1 MDQKSRH
8 SELSRKVKKM
18 AKVDVNRTQL
28 EDQWALLSATVEQ
41 NTEGI
46 AVSDLNG
53 NLLYLND
60 AFANMHGYSSA
71 ELIGKN
77 LLMFHTPDQVPSVE
91 TANRVLKKTGKFS
104 GEIWHLNKDGTVFPT
119 WMQNSILRD
128 NQGHPMAMIG
138 TVHEISDI
146 KRIEQDLRKTH
157 EKLEQRVKDRTD
169 KLKKTNE
176 QLKGEIKKCGRLE
189 YDLKQRIKFERMLA
203 NISAEAMVVTDI
215 DKYQENCLKFMGN
228 TLDVCRIFIFEHR
241 YDTDTMDNTYEWVA
255 KGIAPQKEN
264 LQAIPFS
271 TIPWWMDQMK
281 NNQVVNC
288 SDIKK
293 IASQPER
300 EMLSAQGIKAILAVP
315 LFVGKNYYGFMGFD
329 ECRHVREWQK
339 QDINTLKTS
348 AQIITRT
355 IERNRSAGALQIK
368 NNAVES
374 SINAVAFADLHGRLT
389 YVNQAF
395 LKMWHFHDRDEVI
408 GRPAVDFWQDKKKA
422 FEILKALRK
431 SGQWSG
437 ELVVRRKDGS
447 LFNAQ
452 LSANMVADEVGKS
465 VLMMGCF
472 VDITK
477 RKRAEEALIKRE
489 LELAEK
495 SLHLE
500 EANTALRVILKQ
512 LSVEKHQMEKRI
524 TENIKQQILPY
535 LAKLKRSQ
543 LKASHMSHVSKIES
557 HLYEIFSPF
566 AEKLSSGYLSFTPL
580 EIRVARVI
588 KEGKTTKEIA
598 EMLNSSESVIIFH
611 RHNIRKKLG
620 LINKKINLISYLQ
633 SLQ

>member
-8 SELSRKVKKM
+8 SELSRKFKKM
-18 AKVDVNRTQL
+18 AKVDVNQPQL
-28 EDQWALLSATVEQ
+28 EDQVALLLAAVEQ
-41 NTEGI
+41 NTQGI

-77 LLMFHTPDQVPSVE
+77 LLIFHTPDQMPSVE
-91 TANRVLKKTGKFS
+91 TANRIVRETGKFS

-119 WMQNSILRD
+119 LMQNSILRD
-128 NQGHPMAMIG
+128 SQGHPIGMIG
-138 TVHEISDI
+138 TTHEISDI

-157 EKLEQRVKDRTD
+157 KKLEQRVKDRTD
-169 KLKKTNE
+169 KLTKTNE
-176 QLKGEIKKCGRLE
+176 KLKGEIKKCGRLE
-189 YDLKQRIKFERMLA
+189 YDLKQRIKFERMLTY
-203 NISAEAMVVTDI
+203 ISAEATVVTDI
-215 DKYQENCLKFMGN
+215 EKYQDKCLKIMGE

-255 KGIAPQKEN
+255 KSIAPQKEN
-264 LQAIPFS
+264 LQAIPLS
-271 TIPWWMDQMK
+271 TIPWWMDKMK
-281 NNQVVNC
+281 KNQVVNC
-288 SDIKK
+288 SDIEE
-293 IASQPER
+293 IPSPPER
-300 EMLSAQGIKAILAVP
+300 EMFSAQGIKAILAVP

-355 IERNRSAGALQIK
+355 IERNRSEGALQIK

-374 SINAVAFADLHGRLT
+374 SINAVAFADLHGKLT

-395 LKMWHFHDRDEVI
+395 LKMWYFHNRDEVL
-408 GRPAVDFWQDKKKA
+408 GRPAVEFWQDKKKA

-431 SGQWSG
+431 SGQG

-447 LFNAQ
+447 LFNVQ
-452 LSANMVADEVGKS
+452 LSANMVTDEVGQS
-465 VLMMGCF
+465 ALMMGCF

-495 SLHLE
+495 SHNLE

-512 LSVEKHQMEKRI
+512 LSIEKHQMEKRI
-524 TENIKQQILPY
+524 TANIKQ
-535 LAKLKRSQ
+535 
-543 LKASHMSHVSKIES
+543 
-557 HLYEIFSPF
+557 
-566 AEKLSSGYLSFTPL
+566 
-580 EIRVARVI
+580 
-588 KEGKTTKEIA
+588 
-598 EMLNSSESVIIFH
+598 
-611 RHNIRKKLG
+611 
-620 LINKKINLISYLQ
+620 
-633 SLQ
+633 